1 MKKYLILLI
10 ITTIFAANSFA
21 QTDKKPK
28 PETKTVVTI
37 TKTDNAPL
45 ELAKATLAA
54 HGGDNFKKMK
64 TLDVRGTVDVT
75 ISTVPQAIPA
85 TFATIFSG
93 EKYRLEI
100 NNPFQPLKQ
109 VYDGQQT
116 YSSINGFNL
125 PPINRVGFPV
135 LQRIDEKEFVVSA
148 LPEKTKKKK
157 GFRITSPE
165 GYYTDFFVDDKTGQ
179 IKGYES
185 SYNFDDREVTTSVEI
200 DKFRT
205 VEGVII
211 PEKYSQRFD
220 LGQITVYAN
229 FKAKDI
235 LVNSPVADSI
245 FQIK

>member
-1 MKKYLILLI
+1 MKKYSILLI
-10 ITTIFAANSFA
+10 VIILAANSFA
-21 QTDKKPK
+21 QTDKNPK
-28 PETKTVVTI
+28 PETKTVITA
-37 TKTDNAPL
+37 TKTNNAPL
-45 ELAKATLAA
+45 ELAKATVAA
-54 HGGDNFKKMK
+54 HGGDNLKKMK

-75 ISTVPQAIPA
+75 VSTFPQAFPA

-93 EKYRLEI
+93 DKYRLEI
-100 NNPFQPLKQ
+100 TNPFQPLKQ

-125 PPINRVGFPV
+125 PPVNRVGFPV

-148 LPEKTKKKK
+148 LPEKLKKKK
-157 GFRITSPE
+157 GFRVTTPE
-165 GYYTDFFVDDKTGQ
+165 GYYTDFLIDDKTGQ

-185 SYNFDDREVTTSVEI
+185 SYNFNDREVTTSVEI

-205 VEGVII
+205 VEGVVI

-220 LGQITVYAN
+220 LGQLTIYAN

-235 LVNSPVADSI
+235 SVNSPIADGI